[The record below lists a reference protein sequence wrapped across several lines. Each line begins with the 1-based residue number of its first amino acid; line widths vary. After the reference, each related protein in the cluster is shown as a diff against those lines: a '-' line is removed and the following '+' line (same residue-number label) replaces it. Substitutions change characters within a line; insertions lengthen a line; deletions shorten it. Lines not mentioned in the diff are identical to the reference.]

1 VAAKDLL
8 FLDGDHD
15 DDATDD
21 ALHLG
26 CPVQHAPGEL
36 TRDSGSIP
44 LGTSLP
50 QWSHLGSN
58 CTGDNEGGCIGD
70 CHQGSWLTC
79 IPMYCRW

>member
-1 VAAKDLL
+1 M
-8 FLDGDHD
+8 
-15 DDATDD
+15 
-21 ALHLG
+21 
-26 CPVQHAPGEL
+26 
-36 TRDSGSIP
+36 P

-70 CHQGSWLTC
+70 RHQGSWLTC